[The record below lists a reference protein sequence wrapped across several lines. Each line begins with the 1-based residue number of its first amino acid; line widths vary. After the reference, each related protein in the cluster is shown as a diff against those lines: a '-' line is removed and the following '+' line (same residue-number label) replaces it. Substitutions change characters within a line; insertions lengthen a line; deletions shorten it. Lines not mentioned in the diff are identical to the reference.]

1 MFVRLSTDTFF
12 NLTNLIVIQS
22 NNLNFNEIL
31 EDIKSLNDFD
41 NVMNGLNKEGIQ
53 ALLKAELSQRLVRLW
68 SLH

>member
-41 NVMNGLNKEGIQ
+41 NVMNGFYKEGIQ
-53 ALLKAELSQRLVRLW
+53 ALLKAELSQRLVGL
-68 SLH
+68 

>member
-53 ALLKAELSQRLVRLW
+53 ALLKAELSQRLVGL
-68 SLH
+68 